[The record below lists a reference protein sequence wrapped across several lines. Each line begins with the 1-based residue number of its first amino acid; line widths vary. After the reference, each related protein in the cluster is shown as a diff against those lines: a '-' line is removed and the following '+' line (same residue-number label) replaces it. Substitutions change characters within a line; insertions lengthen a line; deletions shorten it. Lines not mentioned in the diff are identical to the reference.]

1 MISFIFLLVMA
12 LVPQMANAAANN
24 CGNNREVFVPKGISS
39 PGDFAKIFGI
49 SFQALQEVNRGLTER
64 NFRAEET
71 LCVPIKSDDYLV
83 QIEKDKAAWEKK
95 IAGLRGELKASKK
108 KIGDLNAAL
117 GAAYIGWRIVA
128 GTLVVLVVSLAVVSR
143 RLYRHTHRDARRRTL
158 LRPSYFE
165 RVTQRMTRSRTARRR

>member
-95 IAGLRGELKASKK
+95 IAGLRGDLK
-108 KIGDLNAAL
+108 AAL